1 MGAGVGAIIGF
12 LGAMRGAS
20 ESGLPLAHAE
30 LFPDT
35 ALAAMLGCLAGVI
48 FWRLRRLRERGV
60 FYYCLSWALSVC
72 AAMALVLLPETVKTR
87 EWLLYITFVG
97 GGFFAGL
104 GLGGYTLLILRNRQ

>member
-1 MGAGVGAIIGF
+1 MGAIIGF
-12 LGAMRGAS
+12 LGAIRGAS

-30 LFPDT
+30 LFPDA
-35 ALAAMLGCLAGVI
+35 ALAAILGCLAGVV

-60 FYYCLSWALSVC
+60 LFYFLSWALSVC
-72 AAMALVLLPETVKTR
+72 VAVALFLLPETVKTR

-104 GLGGYTLLILRNRQ
+104 GLAGYTLLILRNRQ